1 MAGRDMLERVQV
13 ADVAQVYQL
22 WNEVAAAANA
32 GDLERWISL
41 WIDDAIQMPPD
52 APRRAGKAEILR
64 AMQPQFDHFNIRK
77 LIIQP
82 EGVRILGNR
91 AYSHGTYEFEM
102 APKEGGETS
111 RCCGK
116 FLDIL
121 EKQMD
126 GSWQITIDCHNHNTP
141 ADSRWKEH

>member
-1 MAGRDMLERVQV
+1 MLERVQV

-52 APRRAGKAEILR
+52 APRRVGKAEILR
-64 AMQPQFDHFNIRK
+64 AMQPQFDHFDIRK

-91 AYSHGTYEFEM
+91 ANSHGTYEFEM
-102 APKEGGETS
+102 APKEGGET
-111 RCCGK
+111 RRYCGK

-126 GSWQITIDCHNHNTP
+126 GSWQIAIHCRNHNTP
-141 ADSRWKEH
+141 ADLRWKEH